1 MAGVICRLGD
11 KSTKS
16 RAIWH
21 KPNKHAL
28 PNFKLLRG
36 DGFIGGF

>member
-1 MAGVICRLGD
+1 MASVICRLSG

-21 KPNKHAL
+21 KPSKHAL
-28 PNFKLLRG
+28 PNSKLPRG
-36 DGFIGGF
+36 DRFIGGF